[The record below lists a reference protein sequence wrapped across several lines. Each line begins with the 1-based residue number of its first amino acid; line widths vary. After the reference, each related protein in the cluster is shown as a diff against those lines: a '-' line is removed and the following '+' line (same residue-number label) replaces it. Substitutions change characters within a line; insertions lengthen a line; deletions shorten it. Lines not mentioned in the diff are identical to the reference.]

1 MKITLDKTIAEFRPE
16 NAEETAYLEAL
27 WVKMANCVGDNKK
40 LAPIGVYQPQEKNI
54 ARFVIEGL
62 SDEEAA
68 APLEVRAPYDTDV
81 YCTICNKTVS
91 LKKGDI
97 IPICCGKLMEILD

>member
-1 MKITLDKTIAEFRPE
+1 MKIVLDKTVAEFRPE
-16 NAEETAYLEAL
+16 TAEETAYLEAL
-27 WVKMANCVGDNKK
+27 WVRMGNCEGGDKK
-40 LAPIGVYQPQEKNI
+40 LAPIGVYQPSEKNI

-62 SDEEAA
+62 TEAEAA
-68 APLEVRAPYDTDV
+68 APIVVRAPYDTDV

-97 IPICCGKLMEILD
+97 IPICCGKLMEIMD